1 MHALISPASPKP
13 GPRPAAMPAPVPT
26 PAPHKRAPL
35 AITLLWAVHVAAL
48 VWFAAQD
55 VGLEGQYLLGAAALA
70 GLAILHVVKPTG
82 LIRILLFMLIAFVS
96 IRYFTWRTLY
106 TIPPMESSGFIPGV
120 LLYLAELQG
129 MTVYLLGIFV
139 NIRPVD
145 RREVPLP
152 ADPELLPTVDIFVPS
167 YNEDADLLRRHPDR
181 RDARSTIRPTS

>member
-1 MHALISPASPKP
+1 MA
-13 GPRPAAMPAPVPT
+13 APVPK

-70 GLAILHVVKPTG
+70 GLAILHILKPTG
-82 LIRILLFMLIAFVS
+82 LIRVLLFMLIAFVS

-106 TIPPMESSGFIPGV
+106 TIPPMDSSGFIPGV

-152 ADPELLPTVDIFVPS
+152 ADPELLPAVDILVPS
-167 YNEDADLLRRHPDR
+167 YNEEATCCGSP
-181 RDARSTIRPTS
+181 